1 MSSMVFKGVITIFKF
16 FNTAS
21 DALENLSTQVVILHL
36 LSAEVSLG
44 VSWRA
49 LREALCS
56 IFYLYIGASGTL
68 LNFLLS

>member
-44 VSWRA
+44 VS
-49 LREALCS
+49 
-56 IFYLYIGASGTL
+56 
-68 LNFLLS
+68 